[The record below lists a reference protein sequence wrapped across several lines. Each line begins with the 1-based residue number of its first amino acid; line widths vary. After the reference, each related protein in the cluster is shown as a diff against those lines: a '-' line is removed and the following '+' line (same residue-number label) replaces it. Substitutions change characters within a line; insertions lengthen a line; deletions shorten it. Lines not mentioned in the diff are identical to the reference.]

1 MAKKKQSPP
10 KTPLKV
16 ALAAASAP
24 TLERMDEDAEDV
36 PSGLEML
43 VRHIRANLLK
53 NSLDVTTAKQA
64 VGIGD
69 NSVTK
74 AFSDCLCVTPAPY
87 IHIGRAEIA
96 EPLLRDHGFSV
107 TVVAR
112 AVGYTNATTFSRNYQ
127 ALTGERPSEV
137 RGERSEPFADVRTW
151 YRALRGQLEDEESEQ
166 ILELL
171 LGFYSGDKVLAPSLL
186 DGPRFERWQAEALWE
201 EIRQLP
207 FEQQKM
213 HVACYL
219 FRTTA
224 LFDYLRQQSRLE
236 GRNDR
241 QLGVRLAELA
251 LISVESCGEAWTDR
265 IYDRRAEGLI
275 CLGNARRLAADFPR
289 SNAEFEAAWA
299 VWRAPRER
307 RDPRIPA
314 RIHLNQGTL
323 RMFQRRYDEALQMV
337 DKALTLYEREGD
349 TEGQIL
355 ALIQRA
361 AIRGYTDH
369 IEESIRDLQ
378 TALNLTD
385 RDEAPYLVFTIYKNL
400 TNTYLRAG
408 SYGLAWQNIV
418 LSLESRPGEDC
429 PLGKAK
435 VAWLKGC
442 AKEGMGEP
450 EEAESL
456 YCEARTLY
464 IEAEDSTS
472 TALLGLDIAAFY
484 SENGRHAEVMDLIS
498 KALPVLGSL
507 RFHDETLAALAL
519 LSQAA
524 RSGEVSSSLLRRV
537 IRCMARDPL
546 HQLA

>member
-137 RGERSEPFADVRTW
+137 RGERSEPFVDVRTW
-151 YRALRGQLEDEESEQ
+151 YRAFRGQLENEESEQ
-166 ILELL
+166 IIELL

-186 DGPRFERWQAEALWE
+186 DGPKFERWQAEGLWE

-251 LISVESCGEAWTDR
+251 LISVECCGEAWTDR
-265 IYDRRAEGLI
+265 IYDRRAEGLAS
-275 CLGNARRLAADFPR
+275 LGRARRVAYDFLRADG
-289 SNAEFEAAWA
+289 EFEAAWA
-299 VWRAPRER
+299 VWGMPR
-307 RDPRIPA
+307 DNPDSRIA
-314 RIHLNQGTL
+314 AKIYLHQGTL
-323 RMFQRRYDEALQMV
+323 RMFQRRYDEAL
-337 DKALTLYEREGD
+337 KLIEEALSLFEEAGD
-349 TEGQIL
+349 TQRQIQ
-355 ALIQRA
+355 ALSQRG
-361 AIRGYTDH
+361 AIHGYMEK
-369 IEESIRDLQ
+369 IGESIRDFEM
-378 TALNLTD
+378 ALALTD
-385 RDEAPYLVFTIYKNL
+385 RDEAPYLAFTIYKNL
-400 TNTYLRAG
+400 ANAHGRAG
-408 SYGLAWQNIV
+408 TYDLASENLA
-418 LSLESRPGEDC
+418 LSLDYWPEEDY
-429 PLGKAK
+429 PLEKAK
-435 VAWLKGC
+435 LMWLKGC
-442 AKEGMGEP
+442 IKEGVGRLD
-450 EEAESL
+450 EAESL
-456 YCEARTLY
+456 YREARSAY
-464 IEAEDSTS
+464 IEAGEDSS
-472 TALLGLDIAAFY
+472 TALLGLHIAALC
-484 SENGRHAEVMDLIS
+484 SEKGRHACVIDLLS
-498 KALPVLGSL
+498 EAVPALESL

-519 LSQAA
+519 LSQAVSA
-524 RSGEVSSSLLRRV
+524 GEVSSSLLRRV
-537 IRCMARDPL
+537 KLSIERDPL
-546 HQLA
+546 LLLA